1 MQTKS
6 NSNIK
11 RVLIIAGSDS
21 GGGAGIQGDIK
32 TACAHGVFAT
42 TAITALTSQN
52 TQGVTGIFDVSP
64 TFVSEQIE
72 VVLEDIGTDAIK
84 IGMLNT
90 SGIITAITKTLKKPQ
105 NLVLDTVMIAKG
117 GAALLKDSAITAL
130 KTKLIPLAKIVTP
143 NIPEAELLTGI
154 KITKMDDMLAA
165 GKKILEMGAEYALV
179 KGGHIKGN
187 TIYDVVVSA
196 KKFEVFTSEKIQ
208 TNNTHGTG
216 CAMATAIA
224 CNLAKGDDV
233 MKAVE
238 RARDF
243 VRQAILTAPKIG
255 SGHGPLNLLL
265 KA

>member
-1 MQTKS
+1 MQTAA
-6 NSNIK
+6 NSNPK

-42 TAITALTSQN
+42 TAITALTAQN
-52 TQGVTGIFDVSP
+52 TQGVTGIFDISP

-84 IGMLNT
+84 IGMLNN
-90 SGIITAITKTLKKPQ
+90 SGVITAIAKSLKKKPA
-105 NLVLDTVMIAKG
+105 NLVLDTVMVAKG
-117 GAALLKDSAITAL
+117 GAALLKDNAIEAL

-154 KITKMDDMLAA
+154 TIKKMDDMIAA
-165 GKKILEMGAEYALV
+165 GRKILEMGAEYVLV
-179 KGGHIKGN
+179 KGGHIKGD
-187 TIYDVVVSA
+187 TVYDVVVSA
-196 KKFEVFTSEKIQ
+196 KKFEVFTAEKIQ
-208 TNNTHGTG
+208 TQNTHGTG

-233 MKAVE
+233 LKAVE
-238 RARDF
+238 KARDF
-243 VRQAILTAPKIG
+243 VRKAILTAPKIG
-255 SGHGPLNLLL
+255 SGHGPLNHF
-265 KA
+265 AN